1 MKMDDLKL
9 AKKELDS
16 TDVNIVF
23 VKNGKIV
30 FSSNEDGVKGFLSAI
45 KKFGVGLSNSSAAD
59 RIAGRAVALL
69 CLYAKIKSIFA
80 KTMSESC
87 KDVLQKNGIVFE
99 FEKIVPNILNKDKN
113 GVCPLERLTTKIE
126 NPQIAFEELSK
137 FLNLSV

>member
-16 TDVNIVF
+16 ADVNIVF

-30 FSSNEDGVKGFLSAI
+30 FSSNEDGVKGFLLAI

-80 KTMSESC
+80 KAMSESC
-87 KDVLQKNGIVFE
+87 KGILQKNGIGFE
-99 FEKIVPNILNKDKN
+99 FEKVVPSILNKNKSD
-113 GVCPLERLTTKIE
+113 VCPLEMLTTKIE